1 MKKIFTYLI
10 ATAALMIVS
19 AAAMAQ
25 GGLAPFVGST
35 HEYTITP
42 ESTSNTLT
50 WSVTEGSGYTINS
63 QTVVTTTSVANIIWT
78 AAGTYHLQFTEYD
91 GTCSTVKEITVVVG
105 NNTFDV
111 STTNPLA
118 TCNAADGQVNF
129 AGTTATT
136 GVTFTVSM
144 ATGNSAFNPDWN
156 FTFTLTSVS
165 GATIS
170 NVKVGA
176 AVLTGSG
183 PYTAP
188 DQSSAS
194 GLGSVTVTCDA
205 EGGIND
211 LQDVV
216 LTITSATELAYNT
229 PDVDTNDWTATQTID
244 AIPNTSTIT
253 TD

>member
-1 MKKIFTYLI
+1 MKKTFTYLL
-10 ATAALMIVS
+10 ATAALMIVG

-25 GGLAPFVGST
+25 GGLAPFLGST

-42 ESTSNTLT
+42 ESTSNSLT
-50 WSVTEGSGYTINS
+50 WSVTEASGYTINS
-63 QTVVTTTSVANIIWT
+63 QTVVTTTSVANITWT
-78 AAGTYHLQFTEYD
+78 ATGTYHLQFTEDD

-111 STTNPLA
+111 STTNPTA

-136 GVTFTVSM
+136 GVTFMVSM